1 MNPVMKFG
9 VVAVV
14 MGASI
19 GSARADVAETRG
31 GVTIRTEDGRFEA
44 KFGGRIHLDGNVP
57 LDDDA
62 DNAEEGIAEQRSD
75 FFFRRARLT
84 LDGKA
89 YGWTYKFENDFASQ
103 DEDSG
108 SGFREMWIGT
118 KVFGQNLRIGQA
130 KPYRGM
136 EELTSSNEISFMERP
151 FATSTSIYG
160 NRQYLI
166 GLFLDGAGTNWGWG
180 VSGYN
185 LRSGEATGTDND
197 GDQTDNETDG
207 MGGAVRAYYLPVLS
221 DTRVLHIGATFSSD
235 NPSNQKTVVA
245 SSARYAGR
253 SGPSGSLSGTATTD
267 EQSTF
272 GLELAGKLG
281 GFYAQGEYAAATFAQ
296 ELGEDIDADTY
307 YVQLSYLITGE
318 TKPYDVKK
326 GVFKSPKPKN
336 AGGAWEA
343 KLRYD
348 VIETDGLATDRE
360 ISQFIAGVNW
370 YVNPAVRMMFEYVSG
385 EFAPDGGPDS
395 SLDALTTRI
404 QLAF

>member
-1 MNPVMKFG
+1 
-9 VVAVV
+9 
-14 MGASI
+14 MGTGGGA
-19 GSARADVAETRG
+19 AWADTAETRG

-84 LDGKA
+84 LEGKA
-89 YGWTYKFENDFASQ
+89 YGWIYKFENDFAGQ
-103 DEDSG
+103 DDQSG
-108 SGFREMWIGT
+108 SGFRELWIGT
-118 KVFGQNLRIGQA
+118 KIFGQNLRMGQA

-136 EELTSSNEISFMERP
+136 EELTSSNELLIMERP
-151 FATSTSIYG
+151 YASSTSLYG
-160 NRQYLI
+160 NRQYLT
-166 GLFLDGAGTNWGWG
+166 GLFLDGAGTQWGWG
-180 VSGYN
+180 VSAYS
-185 LRSGEATGTDND
+185 LRNGAENSE
-197 GDQTDNETDG
+197 ETDG
-207 MGGAVRAYYLPVLS
+207 VGAALRAYYAPVLS
-221 DTRVLHIGATFSSD
+221 DTRVFHVGATFSSD
-235 NPSNQKTVVA
+235 NPSNEETVSA

-281 GFYAQGEYAAATFAQ
+281 AFYAQGEYAAATFAQ

-307 YVQLSYLITGE
+307 YLQLSYLITGE
-318 TKPYDVKK
+318 TKPYDIKK

-348 VIETDGLATDRE
+348 VIETEGLATDRE
-360 ISQFIAGVNW
+360 ISQLVAGLNW
-370 YVNPAVRMMFEYVSG
+370 YVNPAVRMMFEYLSG
-385 EFAPDGGPDS
+385 EFAPDAGSDS
-395 SLDALTTRI
+395 SLDALSARI
-404 QLAF
+404 QFAF